1 MRVKTDKGTIYLVL
15 NRSKQPAYFKD
26 DDGDFPPSFEIS
38 WKQVE
43 GKWDSDCFSKHKL
56 TLLETR
62 TQAMPK
68 IVVEVVVEI
77 RHITSG
83 FVEHSRI
90 FSPQFFETKAWNIS
104 AKLRISPQQSAL

>member
-1 MRVKTDKGTIYLVL
+1 MET
-15 NRSKQPAYFKD
+15 S
-26 DDGDFPPSFEIS
+26 PSFEIS

-104 AKLRISPQQSAL
+104 AKLRICIAICALAKQKKILNKENVTFMIDCDESRKK